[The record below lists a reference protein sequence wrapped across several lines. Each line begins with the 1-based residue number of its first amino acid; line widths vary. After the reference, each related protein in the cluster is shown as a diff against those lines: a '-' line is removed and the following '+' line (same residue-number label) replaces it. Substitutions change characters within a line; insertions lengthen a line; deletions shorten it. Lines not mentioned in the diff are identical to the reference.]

1 MSVALLAFFPY
12 LERWREAN
20 NKSVLVPASMWH
32 CPGARMASVI
42 VSVFFAWYE
51 LLRLQAVSRIQLIT
65 IEQVE
70 FRYDGVLRNPVV
82 RGFIQFAI

>member
-1 MSVALLAFFPY
+1 
-12 LERWREAN
+12 
-20 NKSVLVPASMWH
+20 
-32 CPGARMASVI
+32 MASVI

-82 RGFIQFAI
+82 RGFMQFAI